1 MTLAVK
7 QWKDWPD
14 LSTPISGAALTD
26 MEQRVSTE
34 IDVSGASLTTLKN
47 VRPINVMDSL
57 VPFADVKRDGV
68 TDDSAA
74 LQLRHDLADT
84 QDRAIYYPGS
94 PNAYLASGLTV
105 GDNAQISG
113 DFGATI
119 LKLPNS
125 AAAVGGH
132 RFIFRN
138 KNAATV
144 GATGIRITGITFD
157 GNVAGSNAVDEF
169 YFGIQ
174 MYGVRSFGIDWC
186 VFRNL
191 RGDGIYVNRSTTG
204 VENEDFFI
212 DHIFLNNVGVDAG
225 AGAPRQGISVV
236 QGRRFTIRNVV
247 GNKVG
252 GPAGTSYIVDL
263 EPNSSADAIEDFTI
277 DGIHGYDCMGGVSIL
292 QLPGGSTKR
301 GFVNNI
307 SLKDGPT
314 NTIQDVVHITLADSI
329 HVGSGIYSDTTP
341 ATGLLIWLSGPSP
354 PTNFTCDATKVET
367 KPSRAATT
375 TIQANTRLVIQG
387 GSGPIS
393 SVVATWASHVVTFQ
407 IPSGV
412 SFTDGS
418 NLLLAGNFA
427 PGSTSTITMICDGV
441 NWNEIGRSTN

>member
-1 MTLAVK
+1 
-7 QWKDWPD
+7 
-14 LSTPISGAALTD
+14 
-26 MEQRVSTE
+26 
-34 IDVSGASLTTLKN
+34 
-47 VRPINVMDSL
+47 
-57 VPFADVKRDGV
+57 
-68 TDDSAA
+68 
-74 LQLRHDLADT
+74 
-84 QDRAIYYPGS
+84 
-94 PNAYLASGLTV
+94 
-105 GDNAQISG
+105 
-113 DFGATI
+113 
-119 LKLPNS
+119 
-125 AAAVGGH
+125 
-132 RFIFRN
+132 
-138 KNAATV
+138 
-144 GATGIRITGITFD
+144 
-157 GNVAGSNAVDEF
+157 
-169 YFGIQ
+169 
-174 MYGVRSFGIDWC
+174 
-186 VFRNL
+186 
-191 RGDGIYVNRSTTG
+191 
-204 VENEDFFI
+204 
-212 DHIFLNNVGVDAG
+212 
-225 AGAPRQGISVV
+225 
-236 QGRRFTIRNVV
+236 
-247 GNKVG
+247 
-252 GPAGTSYIVDL
+252 
-263 EPNSSADAIEDFTI
+263 
-277 DGIHGYDCMGGVSIL
+277 VSIL